1 MIIYLE
7 RESRPPF
14 HPRTPSRAGASL
26 WQYPNLVRGLPA
38 CPRPTLQYLRAQRGD
53 SRPGL
58 PPQLRLSREHREGWA
73 QGPHFYKVVRSVW
86 SLASGCKCWPGVV
99 AEEQD
104 EDDEDLP
111 LVLGSLWSFFHF
123 ILRFWNQI
131 LIWRSDRH
139 RV

>member
-1 MIIYLE
+1 MG
-7 RESRPPF
+7 
-14 HPRTPSRAGASL
+14 PRSTP
-26 WQYPNLVRGLPA
+26 
-38 CPRPTLQYLRAQRGD
+38 QYLRAQGGD

-58 PPQLRLSREHREGWA
+58 PPQLRLSQELREGWA

-86 SLASGCKCWPGVV
+86 WSLASGCKCWPGAVE
-99 AEEQD
+99 EEQED
-104 EDDEDLP
+104 EDEDEEDLP

-131 LIWRSDRH
+131 LIWRSERH